1 MRILTN
7 SIRSNNHLAAHSA
20 YRKHINELLTDGAKL
35 HEVRVDARDRHL
47 YMFPP
52 TNKKSLALHAKA
64 LVIDW
69 DKVFIGSANL
79 DPRSLRINTEMG
91 MLVVSGAFNEEVR
104 QALEGDFSSKNAW
117 RLQMQ
122 EDDKIVWVS
131 DDRTLQSQPASSVMQ
146 RIEDWFFSHLPIE
159 EEL

>member
-1 MRILTN
+1 M
-7 SIRSNNHLAAHSA
+7 
-20 YRKHINELLTDGAKL
+20 
-35 HEVRVDARDRHL
+35 HEVRIDAKDRARYIL
-47 YMFPP
+47 TPIGRK
-52 TNKKSLALHAKA
+52 TLALHAKA
-64 LVIDW
+64 LVVDN

-91 MLVVSGAFNEEVR
+91 MLVVSESFNEEVR
-104 QALEGDFSSKNAW
+104 KALEGDFSSKNAW

-159 EEL
+159 DEL